1 MEKNCIL
8 INPYLYSSG
17 AINSLTD
24 VVVYLWPS
32 RTLFALQ
39 LPLLRR
45 FGLLITFSTGLV

>member
-1 MEKNCIL
+1 MKKECIL

-17 AINSLTD
+17 AINSFTD

-39 LPLLRR
+39 MPLLRR
-45 FGLLITFSTGLV
+45 LGLLATFSAGLV